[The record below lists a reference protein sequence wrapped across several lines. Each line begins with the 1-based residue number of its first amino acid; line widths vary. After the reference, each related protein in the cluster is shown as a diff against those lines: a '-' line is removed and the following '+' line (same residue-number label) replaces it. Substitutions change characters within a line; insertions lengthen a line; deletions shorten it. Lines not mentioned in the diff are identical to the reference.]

1 MTEQVNQMGN
11 DLTIKVSNEQRVRV
25 WESKTF
31 EELKAKDQEMKTLCE
46 ERRKEPKRIY
56 PLTEDE
62 RNTWDKI
69 RFFIEKKEHEND
81 KISIGDCFYSS
92 WGYDQ
97 TNVEMYKV
105 VGFTKSGKSAI
116 IRQIGMKTKPTSGLS
131 PMADHVMPDP
141 SCELKRK
148 LFDEKTQRYIGESK
162 ENKPDLKVRI
172 ERSTSFNPIT
182 KQHEPHGEFRL
193 RGSVYYAG
201 ESKHLETLSQ
211 IKTDESTYRSWYA

>member
-1 MTEQVNQMGN
+1 MTEQESIMGN
-11 DLTIKVSNEQRVRV
+11 DLPLMSL
-25 WESKTF
+25 
-31 EELKAKDQEMKTLCE
+31 EELKRKDQFLKVLCE
-46 ERRKEPKRIY
+46 ERRKDETRTY
-56 PLTEDE
+56 PLTDDE
-62 RNTWDKI
+62 RKAWDII
-69 RFFIEKKEHEND
+69 RFLIVKKEHEND
-81 KISIGDCFYSS
+81 KVSIGDCFSTS

-97 TNVEMYKV
+97 TNVEMFKV

-116 IRQIGMKTKPTSGLS
+116 IRQIGMKTEPKSEISHG
-131 PMADHVMPDP
+131 MADRVMPDP
-141 SCELKRK
+141 NCELKKR

-193 RGSVYYAG
+193 RGSVYYTG
-201 ESKHLETLSQ
+201 ESKHLQTLSQ